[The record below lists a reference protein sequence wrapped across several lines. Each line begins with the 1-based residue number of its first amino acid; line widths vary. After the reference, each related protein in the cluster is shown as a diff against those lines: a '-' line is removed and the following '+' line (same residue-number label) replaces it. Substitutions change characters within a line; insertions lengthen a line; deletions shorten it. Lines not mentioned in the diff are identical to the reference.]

1 MNSRRYLGAGS
12 ETALLFCLLALAWG
26 TSFVAIEVGLHHVP
40 PLLFAGLR
48 YVIAGAV
55 LLAVALVTAD
65 RRVPR
70 TRDEWLHV
78 GVVATLVIGAYHG
91 FLYLGEQH
99 VPGAVAAVVIS
110 LTPVLTAPLASAL
123 LPDDS
128 IGLVECAGL
137 AFGVAGVAVIALPGS
152 GVGSTS
158 VLGVLFVFC
167 GALSFALGS
176 VASRPLDA
184 GLPIQTTQAWAML
197 LGAGGLLIVGVLR
210 GESLAGVA
218 WNATSIG
225 SLLYLSLVAGAGG
238 YLLYFVLLDR
248 ASPTEINLVGY
259 AEPAVATLV
268 TWIALGHV
276 VEETTLVGFAAILL
290 GFALLKRR
298 ALLSVARATTRAAQG
313 A

>member
-1 MNSRRYLGAGS
+1 MESKGILGAGS

-48 YVIAGAV
+48 YVIAGGV
-55 LLAVALVTAD
+55 LLAVALATAD

-70 TRDEWLHV
+70 TRDEWRHV
-78 GVVATLVIGAYHG
+78 GVVAVLVVGAYHG
-91 FLYLGEQH
+91 FLYLGEQY
-99 VPGAVAAVVIS
+99 VSGAVAAVVIS
-110 LTPVLTAPLASAL
+110 LTPVLTAPLASAI

-128 IGLVECAGL
+128 IGFVEAAGL
-137 AFGVAGVAVIALPGS
+137 AFGVAGVAVIALPGAN
-152 GVGSTS
+152 VGSTN
-158 VLGVLFVFC
+158 VLGVLLVLG

-176 VASRPLDA
+176 VVSRPLDA

-197 LGAGGLLIVGVLR
+197 LGALCLLLVGFLR
-210 GESLAGVA
+210 GESLSGVA
-218 WNATSIG
+218 WNATSVG

-238 YLLYFVLLDR
+238 YLLYFVLLER

-268 TWIALGHV
+268 SWVALGQV
-276 VEETTLVGFAAILL
+276 VEETTIVGFAAILL

-298 ALLSVARATTRAAQG
+298 ALVSVARATTRAAQG
-313 A
+313 T